1 MEYTYQII
9 KYLNNEYSNKI
20 DFYNYKFS
28 PSHILFRSLKS
39 VFSMISQETSWK
51 LKEADKIDRDFI
63 WILEKFTIQQS
74 HR

>member
-39 VFSMISQETSWK
+39 VFSMISQETS
-51 LKEADKIDRDFI
+51 
-63 WILEKFTIQQS
+63 
-74 HR
+74 